1 MTTAQITINSA
12 KLANIQD
19 SGRYGFEQYGISAN
33 GAIDMYAYLK
43 ANELV
48 GNDTAQP
55 AIEITAFGLSLT
67 STVDVPIAIT
77 GAEAD
82 LKIDHRIVK
91 PWQTIILPAG
101 KELTIGTMK
110 KGLRAYVA
118 FAGGIDAKSTLES
131 TSRDTILNLGTQLT
145 DGITLKL
152 KHVPAKTDMKI
163 TYLEDRPSYGSPW
176 HIRVCDGP
184 DTDIFTKS
192 TEQFFK
198 NTYRVSPVSN
208 HVGIRLSGPAV
219 ENFKTPEILSR
230 GVGVGSIEI
239 FPTGQ
244 AVVLHRGRTVT
255 AGYPIIGVVP
265 LIDLDMIGQ
274 ARPGDEIHFEHISI
288 EEARNLYKKRFNK
301 LPYRR

>member
-1 MTTAQITINSA
+1 MKEPQITINSA
-12 KLANIQD
+12 KLSNIQD
-19 SGRYGFEQYGISAN
+19 SGRYGFEQFGISAN

-48 GNDTAQP
+48 GNKTSQP
-55 AIEITAFGLSLT
+55 TIEVTAFGLSLT
-67 STVDVPIAIT
+67 SNVDIPIAIT
-77 GAEAD
+77 GGEAD
-82 LKIDHRIVK
+82 LKIDNQTIK
-91 PWQTIILPAG
+91 SWQTVILPAK
-101 KELTIGTMK
+101 KELTIGMIK
-110 KGLRAYVA
+110 KGLRVYVA
-118 FAGGIDAKSTLES
+118 FAGGIHAKTTLNS
-131 TSRDTILNLGTQLT
+131 TSRDTILDLGTQLT
-145 DGITLKL
+145 DGMILPLNGSTE
-152 KHVPAKTDMKI
+152 ATDMKI
-163 TYLEDRPSYGSPW
+163 TQLEDRPTYGSPW

-184 DTDIFTKS
+184 DTNIFTES
-192 TEQFFK
+192 TAQFYK
-198 NTYRVSPVSN
+198 NKYRVSPVSN
-208 HVGIRLSGPAV
+208 HVGIRLKGPAV

-255 AGYPIIGVVP
+255 AGYPIIGVVS

-288 EEARNLYKKRFNK
+288 DEARELYKQHFNK